1 MKNIRE
7 KLTRAMRTRIN
18 LYGYGFP
25 DAADVLYEVP
35 NLLDRLEAAESSIHR
50 LNIELQ
56 QHKDAL
62 AQSVPR
68 EYLYDED

>member
-1 MKNIRE
+1 MNDIRE
-7 KLTRAMRTRIN
+7 KLNRAMRTRVN

-25 DAADVLYEVP
+25 DAADVLYAVP
-35 NLLDRLEAAESSIHR
+35 NLLDRLEAAESSMHR

-56 QHKDAL
+56 AHKDAL

-68 EYLYDED
+68 EIRE